1 MRINYDVEMSNYSDF
16 RSQLKKTGFSINN
29 FYDVHFNLNTTGK
42 LRNQLSKYRGVN
54 FSESDRLMRLYT
66 DEASLPGLQMSTGEY
81 RVTNTPTLK
90 YVYGAVF
97 SEAQFSFIMDADA
110 QIKSIFDLWSNW
122 MYSYTVERESL
133 ADTPFI
139 TSRQDKFRAAYRD
152 DYTVDILIIKYER
165 SESSDTNKGSKPF
178 SLARIIPDSPRPGD
192 PSGFFKAVPVY
203 AVKLFKAFPTNIAS
217 IPMNSGTSELSKMSV
232 GFEYETFST
241 TSITDGQ
248 ISSMFDSVNG
258 GSGEGIFDFVS
269 SLFN

>member
-1 MRINYDVEMSNYSDF
+1 MSINFEGEMSNYSDF

-29 FYDVHFNLNTTGK
+29 FYDVHFNLNTTTK

-66 DEASLPGLQMSTGEY
+66 DEASLPGIQMSTGEY
-81 RVTNTPTLK
+81 RLTNTPTLK
-90 YVYGAVF
+90 YAYGAVF

-122 MYSYTVERESL
+122 MYSYTVERESI

-139 TSRQDKFRAAYRD
+139 TTRQDKFRSAYRD
-152 DYTVDILIIKYER
+152 DYTVDILIVKYER
-165 SESSDTNKGSKPF
+165 SESSDKNKGKESFP
-178 SLARIIPDSPRPGD
+178 LARIIPDSPSPGE
-192 PSGFFKAVPVY
+192 PSGFFKAIPTY
-203 AVKLFKAFPTNIAS
+203 AVKLFKAFPSNIAS

-241 TSITDGQ
+241 TAIVDGKV
-248 ISSMFDSVNG
+248 SSMFDSVNG
-258 GSGEGIFDFVS
+258 GSGEGILELLS
-269 SLFN
+269 SFI